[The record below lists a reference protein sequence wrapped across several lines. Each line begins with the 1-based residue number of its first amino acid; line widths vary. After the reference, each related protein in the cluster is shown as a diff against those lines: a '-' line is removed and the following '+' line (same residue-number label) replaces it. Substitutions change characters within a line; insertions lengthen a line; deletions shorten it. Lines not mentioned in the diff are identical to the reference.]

1 MRRNCKE
8 CPWKNDNPHSLKFR
22 EYSEKMNKK
31 HACHMIEKD
40 VWGLKTNIDQ
50 NNICIGTLNN
60 NK

>member
-1 MRRNCKE
+1 
-8 CPWKNDNPHSLKFR
+8 LKFR
-22 EYSEKMNKK
+22 EYSKKINEK

-50 NNICIGTLNN
+50 NNICIGALNN

>member
-1 MRRNCKE
+1 MRKNCKE
-8 CPWKNDNPHSLKFR
+8 CPWKNENSHSLKFR
-22 EYSEKMNKK
+22 EYSKKITEK

-50 NNICIGTLNN
+50 NNICIGALNN